1 MVASEDPGGAMP
13 DIMQYWAEVSKGT
26 NDMWDFSVKSVASA
40 TDSVVFPGIDAKP
53 VDQATQKGQAE
64 NEGVISAVTD
74 LFGCW
79 SQTSEFDAR
88 GASDDAVPV
97 ERSTNIIVNK
107 VAKVP
112 HKEAGG
118 PVEDKQEASSHSAP
132 AAREDEEGTVEP
144 DSADCS
150 EDVQD
155 DPNWS
160 RSDEVA
166 NNILP
171 THGSVGEETATED
184 EREMDLDIQPA
195 CPDLQGKCPGACASC
210 GGLPS
215 ALATQFLRCAKCRSV
230 DYCSIQCQKS
240 HWLAVHNTECA
251 SLANVPV
258 AE

>member
-1 MVASEDPGGAMP
+1 MASEDPGGRMA
-13 DIMQYWAEVSKGT
+13 DIRQYWAEVSKST
-26 NDMWDFSVKSVASA
+26 NDVWEFSVKSVASA
-40 TDSVVFPGIDAKP
+40 TDSVVCPGIDAES
-53 VDQATQKGQAE
+53 VDQSSQKGQAE
-64 NEGVISAVTD
+64 NEGLISAVTD

-79 SQTSEFDAR
+79 SQTSAFDAR
-88 GASDDAVPV
+88 GASEHAVLV

-107 VAKVP
+107 V
-112 HKEAGG
+112 HDKEAGG
-118 PVEDKQEASSHSAP
+118 AVEDKQEASSH
-132 AAREDEEGTVEP
+132 
-144 DSADCS
+144 
-150 EDVQD
+150 EDVQG
-155 DPNWS
+155 DPIWS
-160 RSDEVA
+160 RSVEVA
-166 NNILP
+166 DNILP
-171 THGSVGEETATED
+171 THDCVGEETATED

-215 ALATQFLRCAKCRSV
+215 TLATQFLRCAKCRSV